1 MFKKGSP
8 ISCLKVTL
16 VLLIEETREVVNRSL
31 FRSQRGDSGASDSLF
46 RQTKALNIQYKI
58 IGNITLIKNKEVN
71 EYLNNTVLAYAWLF
85 GVNSTNQPELLH

>member
-8 ISCLKVTL
+8 LSCLKVTL

-31 FRSQRGDSGASDSLF
+31 FRSSRSHSGAWDYLF
-46 RQTKALNIQYKI
+46 GQTKALNIQYKI
-58 IGNITLIKNKEVN
+58 IGNITLTKSKEVN

-85 GVNSTNQPELLH
+85 GVNS